1 MHCTTSQIL
10 ESVWVRP
17 PSFPVLID
25 FCTVL
30 FITNTEKTQLPKY
43 TTFPRNMAPSN
54 VKAVHNLKW
63 VVLLA
68 LKAQNVLISHRYPH
82 EFTVVLW
89 GTQCTVWEP
98 QDYDSFVLMLHFLQ
112 LINMLLLCKR
122 KSLLFRKCTSKYLW
136 IKKDIC
142 KLLSNDLDK
151 LCVYL
156 CIHSQW
162 AQLIEEMSKILTRN
176 LDKGF
181 TRFFSPLLFLKFFQ
195 NKDF

>member
-1 MHCTTSQIL
+1 MSSFACL
-10 ESVWVRP
+10 ESSECINITQI
-17 PSFPVLID
+17 PSWIHRGAVGHPVHSLG
-25 FCTVL
+25 
-30 FITNTEKTQLPKY
+30 
-43 TTFPRNMAPSN
+43 TTG
-54 VKAVHNLKW
+54 L
-63 VVLLA
+63 
-68 LKAQNVLISHRYPH
+68 
-82 EFTVVLW
+82 
-89 GTQCTVWEP
+89 
-98 QDYDSFVLMLHFLQ
+98 DDSFVLMLHFLQ